1 MKSLHV
7 FAAVVAVILGVPFA
21 MAFPTGESGAPPPA
35 RHGSAAAPVAPVGKI
50 PKATDA
56 DGKTV
61 AEVVTG
67 KDALK
72 GKTVTIHGQVVK
84 AAHGILGK
92 TWIHLQDGSG
102 SPAASTHDIVV
113 TTTDEVAVGD
123 VVYAKGTVQTNVDI
137 GSGYKYAVLVEGVK
151 VRK

>member
-1 MKSLHV
+1 MKSPIV
-7 FAAVVAVILGVPFA
+7 FAAVVAAILVVPLA
-21 MAFPTGESGAPPPA
+21 QAFPTSDSGAAPPA
-35 RHGSAAAPVAPVGKI
+35 RHGSASAPAAPVGKI
-50 PKATDA
+50 PKASDA

-84 AAHGILGK
+84 ASHGILGK

-102 SPAASTHDIVV
+102 SAASATHDIVV